1 MKKLAVLFVAC
12 ALVAA
17 CENMSQYTK
26 TDANASAQEKARA
39 CVLSEANARFEAGT
53 LFAGEIKETAKSIAN
68 TCITRL
74 ALEKAGISTQ
84 TQTAAEEIITNLKAL
99 TTSK

>member
-1 MKKLAVLFVAC
+1 MKKIVGLLIAC
-12 ALVAA
+12 TLVSA
-17 CENMSQYTK
+17 CENMSQYT
-26 TDANASAQEKARA
+26 TAGANASAQEKARA

-53 LFAGEIKETAKSIAN
+53 LFTGTIKETAKSIAD

-99 TTSK
+99 TSK